1 MKTNKISKISED
13 ITSSYDS
20 RASLAQNKKKV
31 SNIDVLVSYVNEQCI
46 ATIEDLP
53 GFEIVEDSL
62 SEIQAGFSIALEHH
76 LDLMRKAKVLIP
88 DKLNDEYELYFKMNI
103 PSLLSYYGNKF
114 GNTNLANII
123 NATRKQLYDYTIV
136 KRKPRKEQVNRILDN
151 LHELGKEL
159 LSLNIHETNDS
170 EQDLLNFYSNKLYKC
185 NIKLSE
191 PNENFKV
198 V

>member
-1 MKTNKISKISED
+1 
-13 ITSSYDS
+13 
-20 RASLAQNKKKV
+20 
-31 SNIDVLVSYVNEQCI
+31 
-46 ATIEDLP
+46 
-53 GFEIVEDSL
+53 
-62 SEIQAGFSIALEHH
+62 
-76 LDLMRKAKVLIP
+76 
-88 DKLNDEYELYFKMNI
+88 MNI

-123 NATRKQLYDYTIV
+123 NVTRKQLYDYTIV